1 MTSCSDLLFVI
12 QLNAI
17 FSMRRVSLRICHREN
32 SNSQR
37 LFRASVFAA
46 RVEPLSHLVLLEF
59 HISEQHLF
67 FVISEKDYMTCLTYQ
82 SLVGCESQCHKHL
95 VQSCLS
101 QRCPCC

>member
-37 LFRASVFAA
+37 LFRASVFTA
-46 RVEPLSHLVLLEF
+46 RVELLLEF

-67 FVISEKDYMTCLTYQ
+67 FVISEKDYMTSLTYQ
-82 SLVGCESQCHKHL
+82 SLVGCESQCYKHL